1 MQQGSVLG
9 QLLFNVFLNDLL
21 MFSEKTVI
29 CNFADDNTLYSSGKE
44 CHIMMNNL
52 KHEVSIILKW
62 FKVDS
67 LKSNPGK
74 FQYMIL
80 GNHQQNFV
88 TLKVNSIE
96 IRETNK
102 VVLLDI
108 PIDNKLTFNEK
119 KRFIFRT
126 VKKFWKAFIISQ
138 FNYAPK
144 NWVVCRK
151 I

>member
-1 MQQGSVLG
+1 MQQGSILG
-9 QLLFNVFLNDLL
+9 QLLFNMFLNDLL

-96 IRETNK
+96 IRETSK
-102 VVLLDI
+102 VALLVI
-108 PIDNKLTFNEK
+108 TIDNKVTFNEK
-119 KRFIFRT
+119 KIFIFRAI
-126 VKKFWKAFIISQ
+126 KKVMLCFYKQTFQLCA
-138 FNYAPK
+138 N
-144 NWVVCRK
+144 NLGVL
-151 I
+151 

>member
-1 MQQGSVLG
+1 M
-9 QLLFNVFLNDLL
+9 
-21 MFSEKTVI
+21 
-29 CNFADDNTLYSSGKE
+29 
-44 CHIMMNNL
+44 
-52 KHEVSIILKW
+52 SIILKW
-62 FKVDS
+62 CKVDS
-67 LKSNPGK
+67 LKANPGK
-74 FQYMIL
+74 SQFIIP
-80 GNHQQNFV
+80 GNHQRNFV

-144 NWVVCRK
+144 NWVLCRK

>member
-9 QLLFNVFLNDLL
+9 QLLFNMFLNDLL
-21 MFSEKTVI
+21 MFSEKNVI

-96 IRETNK
+96 IRETSK
-102 VVLLDI
+102 VALLGI
-108 PIDNKLTFNEK
+108 TIDNKVTFNEK
-119 KRFIFRT
+119 KIFIFRAI
-126 VKKFWKAFIISQ
+126 KKVMLCFYKQTFQLCA
-138 FNYAPK
+138 N
-144 NWVVCRK
+144 NLGVL
-151 I
+151 

>member
-1 MQQGSVLG
+1 MQQGSILG
-9 QLLFNVFLNDLL
+9 QLLFNMFLNDLL

-52 KHEVSIILKW
+52 NHEVSIILKW

-96 IRETNK
+96 IRETSK
-102 VVLLDI
+102 VALLGI
-108 PIDNKLTFNEK
+108 TIDNKVTFNEK
-119 KRFIFRT
+119 KIFIFRAI
-126 VKKFWKAFIISQ
+126 KKVMLCFYKQTFQLCA
-138 FNYAPK
+138 N
-144 NWVVCRK
+144 NLGVL
-151 I
+151 

>member
-1 MQQGSVLG
+1 MQQGSILG
-9 QLLFNVFLNDLL
+9 QLLFNMFLNDLL

-80 GNHQQNFV
+80 ENHQQNFV

-96 IRETNK
+96 IRETSK
-102 VVLLDI
+102 VALLGI
-108 PIDNKLTFNEK
+108 TIDNKVTFNEK
-119 KRFIFRT
+119 KIFIFRAI
-126 VKKFWKAFIISQ
+126 KKVMLCFYKQTFQLCA
-138 FNYAPK
+138 N
-144 NWVVCRK
+144 NLGVL
-151 I
+151 